1 MRWLFLAVVV
11 VLISI
16 VTWWKMPR
24 SNVTTA
30 ANDRPPEVLVG
41 SDERPRPHPASR
53 PVPFDEAGLRAQIK
67 AEREA
72 ERKSMEQLV
81 ATGRNKLVTR
91 YESETIDQAWA
102 STKRVEL
109 AEFSTSAQM
118 EAIGAQP
125 GNLSIDCRRT
135 TCRVGADFPS
145 RSVAEDW
152 STLYLSSLGSRLP
165 NASLQTSANPDGS
178 THIDIYGLA
187 RQ

>member
-24 SNVTTA
+24 TKVATA
-30 ANDRPPEVLVG
+30 ADGHPSAQVDSGAGRSP
-41 SDERPRPHPASR
+41 PRPISQPLPLSDA
-53 PVPFDEAGLRAQIK
+53 EQRARIV

-72 ERKSMEQLV
+72 ERKSMDQLV
-81 ATGRNKLVTR
+81 TAGRNKLVTR

-125 GNLSIDCRRT
+125 DNLSIDCRRS
-135 TCRVGADFPS
+135 TCRIGADFPS

-152 STLYLSSLGSRLP
+152 STLYLASLGSRLP
-165 NASLQTSANPDGS
+165 NASLQTSVNSDGS